1 VIFLGEAIL
10 NKIEGISRKLDE
22 LRDFLEDIFLTTEE
36 YILLKEID
44 RVIKNKRFNE
54 LKPLDEI

>member
-1 VIFLGEAIL
+1 MIFLGEAIL

-44 RVIKNKRFNE
+44 RVIKNKMFNE

>member
-10 NKIEGISRKLDE
+10 NKIEGIGRKLDE